1 MRPDAALGEMNDFN
15 IVNNFGFVLQKCNK
29 MSVFYKNVKN
39 KAKNR
44 RFCTVQSSI
53 FVANFVATKQKVGN
67 KAVCR
72 HPER

>member
-1 MRPDAALGEMNDFN
+1 MNGVN
-15 IVNNFGFVLQKCNK
+15 IANNCCVVLQKCNK
-29 MSVFYKNVKN
+29 LINFYKNVIKW
-39 KAKNR
+39 AKNR

-72 HPER
+72 HPERSEGSRKL